1 MDRGLLRQWTNEVVA
16 TLRRPR
22 GVAMVGILLVLMA
35 IELVVLSRDQQLGG
49 ILNLIAIGLVGIVA
63 MPSRVSSRQ
72 IIEEQSSTMS
82 ATSAL
87 RQELNDAIL
96 AVRMKVRREGE
107 IIRAGVLSLARNH
120 SVPGA
125 FYTAGTFDAELEI
138 PSILAPH
145 LQSRRAIDVG
155 ANRGE
160 FTDALRRA
168 GMSVEA
174 FEPNP
179 DLAAELHAR
188 FAGDRQ
194 VRVHAIACGNVNGEA
209 SLHVARAV
217 DKTEDATIYASLSA
231 HETFP
236 GVSFE
241 SRVSVEVRRL
251 DTIFGSGEVFGLF
264 KIDTEGHDLDVLEGS
279 DIEAETVL
287 VEFWDEAY
295 LFNQGRTRNT
305 LAHYLKWF
313 AGTKFQHHIVFWRED
328 YTQEFGVT
336 PGAATTPA
344 RSWGNILFVQNP
356 DLVGVIAKWAADR
369 YGPSWIDAGSAGGH
383 PAIKTSSDLA
393 LDPTGGGA

>member
-1 MDRGLLRQWTNEVVA
+1 MHRKLLRQWTNEIAA

-22 GVAMVGILLVLMA
+22 GAAMIGVLLVLMS
-35 IELVVLSRDQQLGG
+35 IEMAVLSRDQQLAGV
-49 ILNLIAIGLVGIVA
+49 LNLIAIGLVGILA
-63 MPSRVSSRQ
+63 MRSQVTSTRL
-72 IIEEQSSTMS
+72 IDEQSWKRLIDEQSWKLS
-82 ATSAL
+82 ELS
-87 RQELNDAIL
+87 RELNDSIL

-107 IIRAGVLSLARNH
+107 VIRAGVLSLARYH
-120 SVPGA
+120 SVPGS

-179 DLAAELHAR
+179 DLAAELHQR

-194 VRVHAIACGNVNGEA
+194 VRVHAMACGNVNGEA
-209 SLHVARAV
+209 SLHVARAA
-217 DKTEDATIYASLSA
+217 DKTEDATIYATLSA

-236 GVSFE
+236 GISFD
-241 SRVSVEVRRL
+241 SRVPVQVRRL
-251 DTIFGSGEVFGLF
+251 DTIFGSTEAFGLF

-305 LAHYLKWF
+305 LAHYLEWF
-313 AGTKFQHHIVFWRED
+313 AGTKFQHHIVFWRDD

-356 DLVGVIAKWAADR
+356 DLVSVIVKWAADR
-369 YGPSWIDAGSAGGH
+369 YGPSWVGAGSAGGH
-383 PAIKTSSDLA
+383 GAIGK
-393 LDPTGGGA
+393 